1 MRTLRDSS
9 SYCGKAL
16 RRVYDEEMR
25 IIFPIPQKIST
36 NAFYAG
42 LHWAQRKAIADI
54 YHKALLPFRNERI
67 TEFPAVISYEFSF
80 KKRPLDSTNCAGMA
94 KMLEDGMVA
103 VGILPDDSY
112 KFVRGSLL
120 YTKKGNADEV
130 QISTT

>member
-1 MRTLRDSS
+1 
-9 SYCGKAL
+9 
-16 RRVYDEEMR
+16 
-25 IIFPIPQKIST
+25 
-36 NAFYAG
+36 
-42 LHWAQRKAIADI
+42 
-54 YHKALLPFRNERI
+54 
-67 TEFPAVISYEFSF
+67 
-80 KKRPLDSTNCAGMA
+80 MA